1 MTRLGFPQQQQ
12 GGPDQLKAPTAGY
25 NLEGIK
31 GRIKE
36 RLESLREVNSRHES
50 DLDRVVD
57 NMVQRSGL

>member
-12 GGPDQLKAPTAGY
+12 SGPDQLKAPVAGY

-57 NMVQRSGL
+57 DMVQRSGL